1 MNTFRNCAKRF
12 QRDESGATAIEY
24 GLIMGLMAV
33 ALIGA
38 IGATGSSTGD
48 KWRLGHYPTPRA
60 WTDRD
65 AVGPILLR

>member
-1 MNTFRNCAKRF
+1 MKTFRKRTTRF
-12 QRDESGATAIEY
+12 QRDETGATAVEY

-48 KWRLGHYPTPRA
+48 KWDGVSNK
-60 WTDRD
+60 
-65 AVGPILLR
+65 VGEAMDNASN

>member
-1 MNTFRNCAKRF
+1 MKTFRKWTTRF
-12 QRDESGATAIEY
+12 QRDETGATAVEY

-48 KWRLGHYPTPRA
+48 KWDGVSNKVG
-60 WTDRD
+60 D
-65 AVGPILLR
+65 AMDNAGN